1 MQPAWSRNLQLPHQ
15 GWRNQSLQLLGTRA
29 VKPEDGESD
38 VGPAELTFPS
48 ASLSAV
54 PWGGKGGQLIPQA
67 VPAVPSLTSWSSP
80 GSWPSSRCHS
90 IPPAQGTQAQGLGIN
105 PSSGHHKRADLGS
118 HPSVLLEPCGRVTF
132 PCPCITLL
140 RSHSQTLIFSCAKQ
154 AGHCSGPQT
163 SCLCPLWD
171 WSYLRG
177 PQCQPPALGPALGGQ
192 WSAGRHSWDL
202 GSSEP
207 ALRGGGRGVL
217 DTPAGAGVSH
227 GIYPQ
232 PSLHLHH
239 LCPPAPVP
247 GPVGAALTLSPGNV
261 SLHNHPSMTRTPLT
275 VTPV

>member
-1 MQPAWSRNLQLPHQ
+1 MVMQPAWSRNLQLPHQ

-118 HPSVLLEPCGRVTF
+118 HPAVLARALWQSDISLSLYHTPEVSQPDTHFLLCQTGWA
-132 PCPCITLL
+132 LL
-140 RSHSQTLIFSCAKQ
+140 R
-154 AGHCSGPQT
+154 
-163 SCLCPLWD
+163 
-171 WSYLRG
+171 
-177 PQCQPPALGPALGGQ
+177 PPNLLAL
-192 WSAGRHSWDL
+192 
-202 GSSEP
+202 
-207 ALRGGGRGVL
+207 
-217 DTPAGAGVSH
+217 
-227 GIYPQ
+227 
-232 PSLHLHH
+232 PSLGLV
-239 LCPPAPVP
+239 LPEGTPVSAPSP
-247 GPVGAALTLSPGNV
+247 GPCFGRAVV
-261 SLHNHPSMTRTPLT
+261 SREAQLGFGEL
-275 VTPV
+275 